1 MHMSTNIV
9 SLLDVHRTAVL
20 ASIDVVDQV
29 RREHLTLPTPCG
41 DWTLAELLAHM
52 TAQHLGFASATKGLV
67 DAHVWD
73 PATVLDSVT
82 TDPGGSYAAAAHDV
96 LAAFAADGV
105 AEVQIALPDLGPD
118 VTVPGDMALGFHFV
132 DYVVHGWDVAVTI
145 GAPYRPPADV
155 LTAVLPLALA
165 VPDGEFR
172 EQPGAPFARA
182 VEPTG
187 AGDFERI
194 LTHLG
199 RRPGWT
205 QA

>member
-1 MHMSTNIV
+1 MPTILAT
-9 SLLDVHRTAVL
+9 LLDAHRTAIL
-20 ASIDVVDQV
+20 ASIGVVDQV
-29 RREHLTLPTPCG
+29 RTEHLNLPTPCG
-41 DWTLAELLAHM
+41 DWPLAELLAHM
-52 TAQHLGFASATKGLV
+52 TAQHLGFASAARGST
-67 DAHVWD
+67 DARVWD
-73 PATVLDSVT
+73 PTTVLDSVT

-105 AEVQIALPDLGPD
+105 AEVQFRLPDLGPD

-145 GAPYRPPADV
+145 GAAYRPPADV
-155 LTAVLPLALA
+155 LTAVLPIALA
-165 VPDGEFR
+165 VPDGDFR

-182 VEPTG
+182 VEPAG
-187 AGDFERI
+187 ADDFERI

-199 RRPGWT
+199 RRPGRT